1 MDMWYDYWNT
11 RGTGCVSNTRNTSCG
26 CGNTVYTTGYGD
38 TAVTNCGSNAY
49 AVGCT
54 YGCGLDM
61 AKLMNMLSKVDKKDL
76 EKSMEIANKI
86 MKSENKDEIIKNLK
100 NNLN

>member
-1 MDMWYDYWNT
+1 MDN
-11 RGTGCVSNTRNTSCG
+11 
-26 CGNTVYTTGYGD
+26 
-38 TAVTNCGSNAY
+38 
-49 AVGCT
+49 
-54 YGCGLDM
+54 LDM

-76 EKSMEIANKI
+76 EKIMEIANKI

>member
-1 MDMWYDYWNT
+1 MKSYIYLEVICMDN
-11 RGTGCVSNTRNTSCG
+11 
-26 CGNTVYTTGYGD
+26 
-38 TAVTNCGSNAY
+38 
-49 AVGCT
+49 
-54 YGCGLDM
+54 LDM

-86 MKSENKDEIIKNLK
+86 MKSENKDEIIKKLK

>member
-1 MDMWYDYWNT
+1 MDN
-11 RGTGCVSNTRNTSCG
+11 
-26 CGNTVYTTGYGD
+26 
-38 TAVTNCGSNAY
+38 
-49 AVGCT
+49 
-54 YGCGLDM
+54 LDM

-76 EKSMEIANKI
+76 EKSMEISNKI

>member
-1 MDMWYDYWNT
+1 MDN
-11 RGTGCVSNTRNTSCG
+11 
-26 CGNTVYTTGYGD
+26 
-38 TAVTNCGSNAY
+38 
-49 AVGCT
+49 
-54 YGCGLDM
+54 LDM

-100 NNLN
+100 NNLNLNLANSLIAIGYKRS

>member
-1 MDMWYDYWNT
+1 MDN
-11 RGTGCVSNTRNTSCG
+11 
-26 CGNTVYTTGYGD
+26 
-38 TAVTNCGSNAY
+38 
-49 AVGCT
+49 
-54 YGCGLDM
+54 LDM

-76 EKSMEIANKI
+76 EKSMEIVNKI

>member
-1 MDMWYDYWNT
+1 MDN
-11 RGTGCVSNTRNTSCG
+11 
-26 CGNTVYTTGYGD
+26 
-38 TAVTNCGSNAY
+38 
-49 AVGCT
+49 
-54 YGCGLDM
+54 LDM

-100 NNLN
+100 NKFKLKLSQLFGVYKL

>member
-54 YGCGLDM
+54 YGCGC
-61 AKLMNMLSKVDKKDL
+61 
-76 EKSMEIANKI
+76 
-86 MKSENKDEIIKNLK
+86 
-100 NNLN
+100 